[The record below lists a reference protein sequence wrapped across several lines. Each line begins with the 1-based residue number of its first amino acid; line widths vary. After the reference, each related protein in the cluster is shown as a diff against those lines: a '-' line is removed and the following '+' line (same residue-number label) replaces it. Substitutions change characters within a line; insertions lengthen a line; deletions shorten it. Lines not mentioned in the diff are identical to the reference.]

1 MDKLI
6 KRLAPFGVMG
16 IVFIVALTSA
26 MATGL
31 AGAAAFTTAMAT
43 LGTGGMIGG
52 IVTLFLHCC
61 LIVGRESDR
70 QWEEEQIMRK
80 DEKLVK

>member
-1 MDKLI
+1 MYLLTFI
-6 KRLAPFGVMG
+6 GGV
-16 IVFIVALTSA
+16 
-26 MATGL
+26 
-31 AGAAAFTTAMAT
+31 
-43 LGTGGMIGG
+43 MIGG

-80 DEKLVK
+80 DEKIEK

>member
-1 MDKLI
+1 MYLLI
-6 KRLAPFGVMG
+6 
-16 IVFIVALTSA
+16 FI
-26 MATGL
+26 G
-31 AGAAAFTTAMAT
+31 GA
-43 LGTGGMIGG
+43 MIGG

-80 DEKLVK
+80 DEKLEK